1 MNTYISIIS
10 CNLPINRRKHVQSY
24 MKFKNTLKLRNL
36 FINNNMKLMKIKL
49 AITFLNL
56 ETDIYIYTINNS

>member
-1 MNTYISIIS
+1 M
-10 CNLPINRRKHVQSY
+10 QSY

-56 ETDIYIYTINNS
+56 ETDI